1 MITKQEFKSR
11 RQKVLDYL
19 KELSVSNKKK
29 YKAIFRSGQQKVFA
43 NDVHYP
49 FRVDSSFYYLTG
61 FKEPNAVCVLDP
73 AADNPFTLYVEPIDP
88 LHSIWDGPRE
98 GLEGA
103 LKNYGADA
111 SFDIHEFKDESAK
124 DLTEFVGSLRTIK
137 SQAEIELMR
146 KSAQI
151 AIQAHRV
158 AAEMITPGIYEYELE
173 AALYQVFKSQGA
185 RSWAYPAIVASGI
198 NSCTLHYINNDKK
211 IEKNDLI
218 LIDAGA
224 EYEYYASDITRVHA
238 ASGTMTQE
246 QKDIY
251 DLVIAAQEKAIE
263 SVKPGGSFSKTHEI
277 AAAVIAEGLADLKYI
292 KNKHDTEGLKKYYM
306 HSTGH
311 SLGMDVHDIG
321 IDKKTTKYVSGMV
334 TTVEPGIYIREKKIG
349 VRIEDDILV
358 TKDGFE
364 NLTAGLAK

>member
-1 MITKQEFKSR
+1 MISKTEFKAR

-19 KELSVSNKKK
+19 KDLSGKKK
-29 YKAIFRSGQQKVFA
+29 QKAVFKSGQQKVFS

-73 AADNPFTLYVEPIDP
+73 NADNPFTLFVEPFDDK
-88 LHSIWDGPRE
+88 HEIWDGFRE

-103 LKNYGADA
+103 KQNYHADQ
-111 SFDIHEFKDESAK
+111 SFDIHEFKEESSI
-124 DLTEFVGSLRTIK
+124 DLTDFVASLRTVK
-137 SQAEIELMR
+137 SAAEIELMR

-151 AIQAHRV
+151 AIQGHRV

-173 AALYQVFKSQGA
+173 AALYQVFRQQGA
-185 RSWAYPAIVASGI
+185 SSWAYPAIVASGV
-198 NSCTLHYINNDKK
+198 NSCTLHYTTNNKK
-211 IEKNDLI
+211 IKKDDLV

-238 ASGTMTQE
+238 ASGAMNQQ

-251 DLVIAAQEKAIE
+251 DLVLAAQEKAID
-263 SVKPGGSFSKTHEI
+263 SIKPGLSFGETHDI
-277 AAAVIAEGLADLKYI
+277 AAVVIAEGLVDLKYM
-292 KNKHDTEGLKKYYM
+292 KDKHDSEELKKFYM
-306 HSTGH
+306 HGTGH
-311 SLGMDVHDIG
+311 SIGMDVHDCG
-321 IDKKTTKYVSGMV
+321 IDKKTAKYVSGMV
-334 TTVEPGIYIREKKIG
+334 TTVEPGIYIKNKKIG

-358 TKDGFE
+358 TNDGFE
-364 NLTAGLAK
+364 NLTLGLAK

>member
-1 MITKQEFKSR
+1 MISKTEFKAR

-19 KELSVSNKKK
+19 MDISGKKK
-29 YKAIFRSGQQKVFA
+29 QKAVFKSGQQKVFS

-61 FKEPNAVCVLDP
+61 FAEANAVCVLDP
-73 AADNPFTLYVEPIDP
+73 YADNPFTLYVEPFDVK
-88 LHSIWDGPRE
+88 HEIWDGYRE

-103 LKNYGADA
+103 KKNFAADQ
-111 SFDIHEFKDESAK
+111 SFDINEFKELSSA
-124 DLTEFVGSLRTIK
+124 DLTDFVAAMRTIK

-158 AAEMITPGIYEYELE
+158 VAEMITPGIYEYELE
-173 AALYQVFKSQGA
+173 AALYQVFRQQGA
-185 RSWAYPAIVASGI
+185 NGWAYPAIVASGV
-198 NSCTLHYINNDKK
+198 NSCTLHYISNNKK
-211 IEKNDLI
+211 IEKDDLI

-238 ASGTMTQE
+238 ASGVMSQE

-251 DLVIAAQEKAIE
+251 DLVLAAQEKAID
-263 SVKPGGSFSKTHEI
+263 SIKPGISFGETHDI
-277 AAAVIAEGLADLKYI
+277 AAAVIAEGLVDLKYM
-292 KNKHDTEGLKKYYM
+292 KDRHDVEELRKFYM
-306 HSTGH
+306 HGTGH
-311 SLGMDVHDIG
+311 SIGMDVHDCG
-321 IDKKTTKYVSGMV
+321 IDKKTAKYVSGMV
-334 TTVEPGIYIREKKIG
+334 CTVEPGIYIKNKKIG

-358 TKDGFE
+358 TNDGFD
-364 NLTAGLAK
+364 NLTAGLDK